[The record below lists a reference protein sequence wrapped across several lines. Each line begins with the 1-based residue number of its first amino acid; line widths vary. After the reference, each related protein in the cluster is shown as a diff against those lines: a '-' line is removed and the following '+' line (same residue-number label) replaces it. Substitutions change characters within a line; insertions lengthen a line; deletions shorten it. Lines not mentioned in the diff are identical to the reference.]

1 MSASPPFPDE
11 TKLAFDRQILAALE
25 SINDGFIVLDTCW
38 CYTYLNRAAETIL
51 QKKREDLLGKNIWEI
66 NPEAVG
72 TTFWEKYHEAADA
85 QTMVEFE
92 DFYPPFGK
100 WFHVRVYPSE
110 AGLAVYF
117 QIITEHK
124 QLQQH
129 LHFLFHASKALS
141 SSLDYKMTLQTIANL
156 AVPHIADWCTID
168 MLAED
173 GSIEQLVIA
182 HADPQRV
189 AWAREVRKKYPL
201 DRNAN
206 HGIPHVLRTGTSEIA
221 PVISDDMLVATAV
234 DSEQLRL
241 LRNIGFTSGMTI
253 PFVIEGKAIGTVT
266 FALAGSGRHYTQ
278 ADLAMAE
285 ELASRA
291 SLAIHN
297 ARLYRAVQQS
307 RDQLDIILQGV
318 ADGII
323 VYDKDSHIIYANEAA
338 ARMTGSASVQAMLET
353 PPTGIV
359 GRYELIDEQRQPFS
373 HSRLTHARVLAGERD
388 AQTIIGY
395 KNTATGQPERWSL
408 VKSSPVFGERGEVT
422 MVVTIVHDIT
432 ERILAEQRKDEFISM
447 TSHELKTPVT
457 SLKGFTNVLQRRL
470 AKQGD
475 EQGLHYLNRI
485 DAQLNKLTKLI
496 SDLLDI
502 SRMQTG
508 KLALQ
513 IEAFDLDTL
522 IHETVENVQ
531 AATMT
536 HHLLIEG
543 RTSAQVLGDKDRLG
557 QVFINLLTNAVK
569 YSPQANKVL
578 VRLSRDQGQAIV
590 SVQDFGV
597 GIDQAHHQKIF
608 ERFYQVTDPKETTYP
623 GLGIGLYISREIVE
637 RHHGSLEVESRK
649 GEGATFSVALPL
661 LQ

>member
-38 CYTYLNRAAETIL
+38 CYTYLNRAAETML

-85 QTMVEFE
+85 QTVVEFE

-173 GSIEQLVIA
+173 GSIEQLVVA

-221 PVISDDMLVATAV
+221 PVINDDMLVATAV

-253 PFVIEGKAIGTVT
+253 PFVIEGKATGTVT
-266 FALAGSGRHYTQ
+266 FALAGGGRHYTQ

-285 ELASRA
+285 ELAARA

-338 ARMTGSASVQAMLET
+338 ARMTGSPSFQAMLET
-353 PPTGIV
+353 PPIDIAE
-359 GRYELIDEQRQPFS
+359 RYELIDEQRQPFS
-373 HSRLTHARVLAGERD
+373 HSRLTHTRVLAGEQD
-388 AQTIIGY
+388 AQAIIGY

-408 VKSSPVFGERGEVT
+408 VKSSPVFDEPGEVT

-502 SRMQTG
+502 SRIQTG
-508 KLALQ
+508 KLAFQ

-531 AATMT
+531 AATTT
-536 HHLLIEG
+536 HQLLIEG
-543 RTSAQVLGDKDRLG
+543 RTGAQVLGDKDRLG
-557 QVFINLLTNAVK
+557 QAFINLLTNAVK

-590 SVQDFGV
+590 SVQDFGA

-608 ERFYQVTDPKETTYP
+608 ERFYQVTDPNEATYP

-649 GEGATFSVALPL
+649 GEGATFSVTLPL

>member
-38 CYTYLNRAAETIL
+38 CYTYLNRAAETML

-85 QTMVEFE
+85 QTIVELE

-338 ARMTGSASVQAMLET
+338 ARMTGFASVQAMLET

-359 GRYELIDEQRQPFS
+359 ERYELIDEQRQPFS

-475 EQGLHYLNRI
+475 EQGLHYLNRM
-485 DAQLNKLTKLI
+485 DTQLNKLTKLI

-508 KLALQ
+508 KLVFQ

-531 AATMT
+531 AATTT
-536 HHLLIEG
+536 HQLLIEG

-578 VRLSRDQGQAIV
+578 VCLSRDQEQAIV

-608 ERFYQVTDPKETTYP
+608 ERFYQVTDPKEATYP

-649 GEGATFSVALPL
+649 GEGATFSVTLPL

>member
-38 CYTYLNRAAETIL
+38 CYTYLNRAAETML

-85 QTMVEFE
+85 QTIVEFE

-201 DRNAN
+201 DRNVH

-253 PFVIEGKAIGTVT
+253 PFIIEGKAIGTVT
-266 FALAGSGRHYTQ
+266 FALAGGGRHYTQ

-285 ELASRA
+285 ELAARA

-318 ADGII
+318 ADGIV
-323 VYDKDSHIIYANEAA
+323 VYDTDSHIIYANEAA
-338 ARMTGSASVQAMLET
+338 ARMTGFASVQAMLET
-353 PPTGIV
+353 PPIGIAA
-359 GRYELIDEQRQPFS
+359 RYELIDEQRQPFS
-373 HSRLTHARVLAGERD
+373 HSRFTHARVLAGERD
-388 AQTIIGY
+388 AQAIIGY
-395 KNTATGQPERWSL
+395 KNTATGQSERWSL
-408 VKSSPVFGERGEVT
+408 VKSRPVFDERGEMT
-422 MVVTIVHDIT
+422 MVVTIVHDLT

-508 KLALQ
+508 KLAFQ
-513 IEAFDLDTL
+513 IETFDLDTL
-522 IHETVENVQ
+522 LHETVENVQ
-531 AATMT
+531 AATTT
-536 HHLLIEG
+536 HQLLIEG

-608 ERFYQVTDPKETTYP
+608 ERFYQVTDPKEATYP

-637 RHHGSLEVESRK
+637 RHHGRLQVESRK
-649 GEGATFSVALPL
+649 GEGTTFSVTLPL

>member
-38 CYTYLNRAAETIL
+38 CYTYLNRAAETML

-85 QTMVEFE
+85 QTIVELE

-338 ARMTGSASVQAMLET
+338 ARMTGFASVQAMLET
-353 PPTGIV
+353 PPTGIAA
-359 GRYELIDEQRQPFS
+359 RYELIDEQRQPFS
-373 HSRLTHARVLAGERD
+373 RSRFTHTRVLAG
-388 AQTIIGY
+388 
-395 KNTATGQPERWSL
+395 
-408 VKSSPVFGERGEVT
+408 
-422 MVVTIVHDIT
+422 
-432 ERILAEQRKDEFISM
+432 
-447 TSHELKTPVT
+447 
-457 SLKGFTNVLQRRL
+457 
-470 AKQGD
+470 
-475 EQGLHYLNRI
+475 
-485 DAQLNKLTKLI
+485 
-496 SDLLDI
+496 
-502 SRMQTG
+502 
-508 KLALQ
+508 
-513 IEAFDLDTL
+513 
-522 IHETVENVQ
+522 
-531 AATMT
+531 
-536 HHLLIEG
+536 
-543 RTSAQVLGDKDRLG
+543 
-557 QVFINLLTNAVK
+557 
-569 YSPQANKVL
+569 
-578 VRLSRDQGQAIV
+578 
-590 SVQDFGV
+590 
-597 GIDQAHHQKIF
+597 
-608 ERFYQVTDPKETTYP
+608 
-623 GLGIGLYISREIVE
+623 
-637 RHHGSLEVESRK
+637 
-649 GEGATFSVALPL
+649 
-661 LQ
+661 

>member
-38 CYTYLNRAAETIL
+38 CYTYLNRAAETML

-85 QTMVEFE
+85 QTIVELE

-338 ARMTGSASVQAMLET
+338 ARMTGFASVQAMLET

-359 GRYELIDEQRQPFS
+359 ERYELIDEQRQPFS

-388 AQTIIGY
+388 AQAIIGY

-408 VKSSPVFGERGEVT
+408 VKSRPVFDERGEVT

-470 AKQGD
+470 TKQGD
-475 EQGLHYLNRI
+475 EQGLHYLNRM
-485 DAQLNKLTKLI
+485 DTQLNKLTKLI

-508 KLALQ
+508 KLVFQ

-531 AATMT
+531 AATTT
-536 HHLLIEG
+536 HQLLIEG

-578 VRLSRDQGQAIV
+578 VCLSRDQGQAIV

-608 ERFYQVTDPKETTYP
+608 ERFYQVTDPKEATYP

-649 GEGATFSVALPL
+649 GEGATFSVTLPL

>member
-38 CYTYLNRAAETIL
+38 CYTYLNRAAETML

-66 NPEAVG
+66 NLEAVG
-72 TTFWEKYHEAADA
+72 TTFWEKYHEAAET
-85 QTMVEFE
+85 QTIVEFE

-156 AVPHIADWCTID
+156 AVPHIADWSTID

-173 GSIEQLVIA
+173 GSIEQLVVA

-201 DRNAN
+201 DKNAN
-206 HGIPHVLRTGTSEIA
+206 HGIAHVLRTGTSEIA

-253 PFVIEGKAIGTVT
+253 PFVFEGKATGTVT
-266 FALAGSGRHYTQ
+266 FALAGGGRHYTQ

-285 ELASRA
+285 ELAARA

-318 ADGII
+318 ANGII

-338 ARMTGSASVQAMLET
+338 ARMTGSPSVQAMLET
-353 PPTGIV
+353 PPIDIAE
-359 GRYELIDEQRQPFS
+359 RYELIDEQRQPFS
-373 HSRLTHARVLAGERD
+373 HSRLTHTRVLAGEQD
-388 AQTIIGY
+388 AQAIIGY

-408 VKSSPVFGERGEVT
+408 VKSSPVFDERREVT
-422 MVVTIVHDIT
+422 MVVTIVNDIT

-470 AKQGD
+470 LKQGD
-475 EQGLHYLNRI
+475 AQTLHYLSRM
-485 DAQLNKLTKLI
+485 DVQLNKLTKLI
-496 SDLLDI
+496 SDLLDM
-502 SRMQTG
+502 SRMQSG
-508 KLALQ
+508 KLDLQ
-513 IEAFDLDTL
+513 IEPFDLDTF
-522 IHETVENVQ
+522 IHETVENLQ
-531 AATMT
+531 AATLT
-536 HHLLIEG
+536 HQILVEG
-543 RTSAQVLGDKDRLG
+543 RADAQIEGDKDRLG
-557 QVFINLLTNAVK
+557 QVLINLLTNAVK
-569 YSPQANKVL
+569 YSPQADKVI
-578 VRLSRDQGQAIV
+578 VRVRRDAEQVII
-590 SVQDFGV
+590 SVQDFGI
-597 GIDQAHHQKIF
+597 GIAGVHHQKIF
-608 ERFYQVTDPKETTYP
+608 ERFYQVTDSEEKTYP
-623 GLGIGLYISREIVE
+623 GLGIGLHISHVIVE
-637 RHHGSLEVESRK
+637 RHSGRIWVERIN
-649 GEGATFSVALPL
+649 
-661 LQ
+661 

>member
-38 CYTYLNRAAETIL
+38 CYTYLNRAAETML

-85 QTMVEFE
+85 QTIVEFE

-110 AGLAVYF
+110 SGLAVYF

-173 GSIEQLVIA
+173 GSIEQLVVA

-206 HGIPHVLRTGTSEIA
+206 QGIPHVLRTGISEIA

-253 PFVIEGKAIGTVT
+253 PFVIEGKATGTVT
-266 FALAGSGRHYTQ
+266 FALAGGGRHYTQ

-285 ELASRA
+285 ELAARA

-318 ADGII
+318 ANGII

-353 PPTGIV
+353 PPTGIAE
-359 GRYELIDEQRQPFS
+359 RYELIDEQRQPFS

-408 VKSSPVFGERGEVT
+408 VKSSPVFDERGEVT

-496 SDLLDI
+496 SDLLEI

-531 AATMT
+531 AATTT
-536 HHLLIEG
+536 HQLLIEG
-543 RTSAQVLGDKDRLG
+543 RTGAQVLGDKDRLG
-557 QVFINLLTNAVK
+557 QAFINLLTNAVK

-578 VRLSRDQGQAIV
+578 VRLSREEGQAIV
-590 SVQDFGV
+590 SVQDFGA

-608 ERFYQVTDPKETTYP
+608 ERFYQVTDPNEATYP
-623 GLGIGLYISREIVE
+623 GLGIGLYNSREIVE

-649 GEGATFSVALPL
+649 GEGATFSVTLPL

>member
-85 QTMVEFE
+85 QTIVELE

-285 ELASRA
+285 ELAARA

-338 ARMTGSASVQAMLET
+338 ARMTGFASVQAMLET

-359 GRYELIDEQRQPFS
+359 ERYELIDEQRQPFS

-531 AATMT
+531 AATTT
-536 HHLLIEG
+536 HQLLIEG

-578 VRLSRDQGQAIV
+578 VRLSRDQGKAIV